1 MAWRVL
7 VADDDPEI
15 CTLIK
20 TILRSASFEVEVC
33 ADAES
38 ALVHLQRDKPY
49 DILISDFML
58 PGISGI
64 ELITMVRS
72 NPQTARLPILMI
84 SGHSNY
90 AMDARARSA
99 GADHFLNK
107 PFTLTQLRSTV
118 SALAAKYR
126 PLTAAEE
133 AKIAAAKPGGAVP
146 PPGPSATVKINITPP
161 INSSGAIKV
170 SSSAPLSD
178 TKNRPDSHSF
188 DANRAAVTLAAL
200 FKVIFVAISLGLDV
214 FAVSVGVGMRGTAG
228 NVKLRI
234 GLAFTTA
241 EVSMT
246 CIGAALGALAGRLIG
261 DVAGYFGFV
270 ALIGVGI
277 YMVIESSRESQAGGF
292 DLSRGWGLLL
302 GALSIS
308 LDSLGIGFSI
318 NYIGVPLLVSL
329 ICIAVV
335 AATSTT
341 LGLTIGKALGAQ
353 AEASAGKWA
362 GIILIL
368 TGVAFTALK
377 VFSVAD

>member
-38 ALVHLQRDKPY
+38 ALVHLQRDKAY

-64 ELITMVRS
+64 ELITMVRA

-126 PLTAAEE
+126 PLTSAEE
-133 AKIAAAKPGGAVP
+133 AKIAAAAKPGTIPATTNALP
-146 PPGPSATVKINITPP
+146 PTTGPTATMKINANPA
-161 INSSGAIKV
+161 NAASAIKV
-170 SSSAPLSD
+170 TSSAPITDS
-178 TKNRPDSHSF
+178 KNTPESH
-188 DANRAAVTLAAL
+188 
-200 FKVIFVAISLGLDV
+200 
-214 FAVSVGVGMRGTAG
+214 
-228 NVKLRI
+228 
-234 GLAFTTA
+234 
-241 EVSMT
+241 
-246 CIGAALGALAGRLIG
+246 
-261 DVAGYFGFV
+261 
-270 ALIGVGI
+270 
-277 YMVIESSRESQAGGF
+277 
-292 DLSRGWGLLL
+292 
-302 GALSIS
+302 
-308 LDSLGIGFSI
+308 
-318 NYIGVPLLVSL
+318 
-329 ICIAVV
+329 
-335 AATSTT
+335 
-341 LGLTIGKALGAQ
+341 
-353 AEASAGKWA
+353 
-362 GIILIL
+362 
-368 TGVAFTALK
+368 
-377 VFSVAD
+377 